1 MDYLCMAVQR
11 KVTKKQSFG
20 SREQAREYFREN
32 YGADCCIE
40 EKGELKKKFL
50 EKLLS
55 GERQMMLHLAGIYR
69 RGSGFWVL
77 EETYYYRGHKSAGA
91 EGILEVR
98 NQLPKEL
105 TADSISLDICSES
118 AETPE
123 RFLKKLR
130 KLTAEARRNFRAA
143 REDE

>member
-40 EKGELKKKFL
+40 EKGE
-50 EKLLS
+50 
-55 GERQMMLHLAGIYR
+55 RQMMLHLAGIYR
-69 RGSGFWVL
+69 RGSGFCVL
-77 EETYYYRGHKSAGA
+77 EETYYYKGHKSAGA

-98 NQLPKEL
+98 KQLPKEL